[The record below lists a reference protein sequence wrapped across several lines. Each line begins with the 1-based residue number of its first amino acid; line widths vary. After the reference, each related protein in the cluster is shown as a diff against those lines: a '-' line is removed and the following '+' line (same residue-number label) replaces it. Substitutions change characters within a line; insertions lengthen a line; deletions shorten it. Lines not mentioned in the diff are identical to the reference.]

1 VVVLQAH
8 PVMMDINV
16 VGMNPLWIRWVSVR
30 KIDQIKE
37 EIKDLVS
44 DDEYSFPD
52 AGLVDFVR
60 DVFDRY
66 PIIES
71 QCHDISYDGETGIL
85 LFLENE
91 LTICVWRR
99 CFFPSVGQ
107 QMVKRYYREDEIDQ
121 MLIDYGLMI

>member
-1 VVVLQAH
+1 MLAH
-8 PVMMDINV
+8 PVMMDTNAAV
-16 VGMNPLWIRWVSVR
+16 MKRSWIRWVSVR
-30 KIDQIKE
+30 KIDEIKE

-52 AGLVDFVR
+52 VGLVDFVR

-66 PIIES
+66 PTIES
-71 QCHDISYDGETGIL
+71 QCHDISYDGEAGML

-99 CFFPSVGQ
+99 CFFPSVCQ
-107 QMVKRYYREDEIDQ
+107 KAIVRYYREDEIDQ
-121 MLIDYGLMI
+121 MLTDYGLT